1 METKPQVPKL
11 GSIHY
16 ITYATLKQIWK
27 GDFINGSMLPS
38 TLAITIN
45 LHRSCFDHFAY
56 LAYLSFATIFLSLSW
71 KFIPSY
77 GQFVIKC
84 LVLKNISSVQDFKNN
99 FNHINLIL
107 IELWVFFLNVKVLN
121 LAPKQSPHGL
131 TF

>member
-1 METKPQVPKL
+1 
-11 GSIHY
+11 
-16 ITYATLKQIWK
+16 
-27 GDFINGSMLPS
+27 
-38 TLAITIN
+38 
-45 LHRSCFDHFAY
+45 
-56 LAYLSFATIFLSLSW
+56 LSLSW